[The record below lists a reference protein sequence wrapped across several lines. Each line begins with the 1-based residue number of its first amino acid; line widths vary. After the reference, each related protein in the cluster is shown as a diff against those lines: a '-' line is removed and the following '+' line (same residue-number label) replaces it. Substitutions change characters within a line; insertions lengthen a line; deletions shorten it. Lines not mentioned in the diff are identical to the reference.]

1 MFKNLVLNDFIDELS
16 SKSPAPGGGS
26 VASLSAA
33 LASSL
38 TSMVYNLTIGKKSYD
53 LLDEGI
59 KKDIENGLKK
69 ENENKFEFLDYID
82 KDADAFLSLM
92 SAFHLPKSSEEEIIK
107 RQEKITEK
115 TIGALEVPL
124 KVAEKAFSVY
134 DNVLLASKYGN
145 VNAVSD
151 AGVAALMLQAA
162 IEGAILN
169 VKINL
174 ASVKDD
180 KYKKDI
186 MGKCDF
192 IISEGIKKKE
202 EILKEVN
209 KKIE

>member
-1 MFKNLVLNDFIDELS
+1 MLKNLILEDFIDKLS

-26 VASLSAA
+26 AASLSAA

-53 LLDEGI
+53 LLEEDV
-59 KKDIENGLKK
+59 KKSIENGLKT
-69 ENENKFEFLDYID
+69 ENENKLQFLDYID

-92 SAFHLPKSSEEEIIK
+92 SAFHLPKSSEEEIK
-107 RQEKITEK
+107 HRQEKITEK
-115 TIGALEVPL
+115 TIAALEVPL
-124 KVAEKAFSVY
+124 NLAEKAFGVY

-145 VNAVSD
+145 LNAVSD

-174 ASVKDD
+174 SSIKDD

-186 MGKCDF
+186 MEKCEF
-192 IISEGIKKKE
+192 ILSEGIKKKE

>member
-1 MFKNLVLNDFIDELS
+1 MFKNLVLKDFIDELS

-59 KKDIENGLKK
+59 KKDIENGLMT
-69 ENENKFEFLDYID
+69 ENENKLEFLDYID

-107 RQEKITEK
+107 RQEKIAER

-174 ASVKDD
+174 SSIKDE
-180 KYKKDI
+180 KYKKEI
-186 MGKCDF
+186 REKCEF
-192 IISEGIKKKE
+192 ILSEGMKKKE
-202 EILKEVN
+202 EILKEVY

>member
-1 MFKNLVLNDFIDELS
+1 MLKNLILKDFVDELS

-26 VASLSAA
+26 VASLSAS

-38 TSMVYNLTIGKKSYD
+38 TVMVYNLTIGKKSYD
-53 LLDEGI
+53 LLDENI
-59 KKDIENGLKK
+59 KKDMETGLTTENG
-69 ENENKFEFLDYID
+69 NKFEFLDYID

-92 SAFHLPKSSEEEIIK
+92 SAFRLPKSSEEEK
-107 RQEKITEK
+107 KLRQEKIAEK
-115 TIGALEVPL
+115 TKGALEVPL
-124 KVAEKAFSVY
+124 KLAEKAFDVY

-174 ASVKDD
+174 ASIKDD

-186 MGKCDF
+186 MEKCDF
-192 IISEGIKKKE
+192 IILEGIKKKE